1 LKAVCRKY
9 IIGVRKNMETRKQM
23 KKNARGAI
31 KRHHLIYIIACF
43 FAAIIGT
50 EFAGSLQ
57 LFRQSSEDIS
67 IIQISYNG
75 AIINNQNFYDIM
87 IDDYQERAQNYD
99 ESIANRDPDS
109 PVNKILDRRN
119 GVLATMV
126 NGISSGSFFA
136 TILVAIR
143 NVTGSKS
150 IAAGIFICGVAIL
163 LFFFWAFIK
172 NVYRVAMRRIF
183 LEGVS
188 YDKVPHQ
195 RFLYVFR
202 IKCVLDIAITMFV
215 LAMYKFLWS
224 ITIIGIAIKHYSYL
238 MVPYIVAENPKIPSK
253 TAINLSRKMMN
264 GHKLQYFWNDI
275 TFWGWFVL
283 DVVTF
288 GMSRI
293 VFTNAYRIAYFAECY
308 KNLRQYAKEREF
320 EGSEYLNDK
329 YLFEKASVE
338 ELNREYAAIGRLK
351 ERIGHMPEVFT
362 HGVKGFMA
370 KWFGISLASQAD
382 NDAYADYRINK
393 VRVDRYRAEMEHMA
407 YPTRLHP
414 IPEKQKNF
422 RVTQINYMKLYSVT
436 SIILLFFSFCIT
448 GWVWEV
454 LLHIYYDGQI
464 INRGFTHGP
473 WLPIYGVGGVIIIT
487 LLKRFRDRPVLEFLV
502 AFVLCG
508 FIEYFT
514 AWLLET
520 VNGEK
525 WWDYSGYFLNLDG
538 RICAEGLLVFAVG
551 GCTVVY
557 LIAPLLDA
565 FFKRIDRRLAT
576 VICVV
581 LLVAFFSDCCYSFK
595 HPNTGKGITEYEEIS
610 FNSPQ

>member
-1 LKAVCRKY
+1 
-9 IIGVRKNMETRKQM
+9 METRKQM

-126 NGISSGSFFA
+126 NGVSSGSFFA

-362 HGVKGFMA
+362 HGIKGFMA

-422 RVTQINYMKLYSVT
+422 KVTQINYMKLYSVT

>member
-1 LKAVCRKY
+1 
-9 IIGVRKNMETRKQM
+9 METRKQM

-31 KRHHLIYIIACF
+31 KKHHLIYIIACF

-126 NGISSGSFFA
+126 NGVSSGSFFA

-202 IKCVLDIAITMFV
+202 IKCVLNIAMTMFV
-215 LAMYKFLWS
+215 LAIYKFLWS

-362 HGVKGFMA
+362 HGIKGFMA

-422 RVTQINYMKLYSVT
+422 KVTQINYMKLYSVT

>member
-1 LKAVCRKY
+1 
-9 IIGVRKNMETRKQM
+9 METRKQM

-31 KRHHLIYIIACF
+31 KKHHLIYIIACF

-126 NGISSGSFFA
+126 NGVSSGSFFA

-224 ITIIGIAIKHYSYL
+224 ITIIGVAIKHYSYL

-329 YLFEKASVE
+329 YLFEKATVE

-370 KWFGISLASQAD
+370 KWFGISLASQAE

-393 VRVDRYRAEMEHMA
+393 VRVDRYRAEMEQMA

-422 RVTQINYMKLYSVT
+422 KVTQINYMKLYSVT

-581 LLVAFFSDCCYSFK
+581 LLAAFFSDCCYSFK

>member
-1 LKAVCRKY
+1 
-9 IIGVRKNMETRKQM
+9 METRKQM

-126 NGISSGSFFA
+126 NGVSSGSFFA

-224 ITIIGIAIKHYSYL
+224 ITIIGGAIKHYSYL

-253 TAINLSRKMMN
+253 TAINLSRK
-264 GHKLQYFWNDI
+264 
-275 TFWGWFVL
+275 
-283 DVVTF
+283 
-288 GMSRI
+288 
-293 VFTNAYRIAYFAECY
+293 
-308 KNLRQYAKEREF
+308 
-320 EGSEYLNDK
+320 
-329 YLFEKASVE
+329 
-338 ELNREYAAIGRLK
+338 
-351 ERIGHMPEVFT
+351 
-362 HGVKGFMA
+362 
-370 KWFGISLASQAD
+370 
-382 NDAYADYRINK
+382 
-393 VRVDRYRAEMEHMA
+393 
-407 YPTRLHP
+407 
-414 IPEKQKNF
+414 
-422 RVTQINYMKLYSVT
+422 
-436 SIILLFFSFCIT
+436 
-448 GWVWEV
+448 
-454 LLHIYYDGQI
+454 
-464 INRGFTHGP
+464 
-473 WLPIYGVGGVIIIT
+473 
-487 LLKRFRDRPVLEFLV
+487 
-502 AFVLCG
+502 
-508 FIEYFT
+508 
-514 AWLLET
+514 
-520 VNGEK
+520 
-525 WWDYSGYFLNLDG
+525 
-538 RICAEGLLVFAVG
+538 
-551 GCTVVY
+551 
-557 LIAPLLDA
+557 
-565 FFKRIDRRLAT
+565 
-576 VICVV
+576 
-581 LLVAFFSDCCYSFK
+581 
-595 HPNTGKGITEYEEIS
+595 
-610 FNSPQ
+610 

>member
-1 LKAVCRKY
+1 
-9 IIGVRKNMETRKQM
+9 METRKQM

-202 IKCVLDIAITMFV
+202 IKCVPDIAITMFV

-253 TAINLSRKMMN
+253 TAISLSRKMMD

-422 RVTQINYMKLYSVT
+422 KVTQINYMKLYSVT

-581 LLVAFFSDCCYSFK
+581 LLAAFFSDCCYSFK

>member
-1 LKAVCRKY
+1 
-9 IIGVRKNMETRKQM
+9 METRKQM

-57 LFRQSSEDIS
+57 LFRQSSDDIS
-67 IIQISYNG
+67 ILQISYNG
-75 AIINNQNFYDIM
+75 AIINNQNFYDIL

-109 PVNKILDRRN
+109 PVNKILDRKN

-126 NGISSGSFFA
+126 NGISSGSFFV

-143 NVTGSKS
+143 NITGSKS
-150 IAAGIFICGVAIL
+150 IAAGIFIFGVAIL

-188 YDKVPHQ
+188 YEKVPHQ

-202 IKCVLDIAITMFV
+202 VKCVPDIAVTMFV
-215 LAMYKFLWS
+215 LAVYKFFWS
-224 ITIIGIAIKHYSYL
+224 LTIIGIAIKHYSYL
-238 MVPYIVAENPKIPSK
+238 MVPYIVAENPKIPPR
-253 TAINLSRKMMN
+253 TAIKLSREMMK

-283 DVVTF
+283 DVLTF
-288 GMSRI
+288 GISRI
-293 VFTNAYRIAYFAECY
+293 VFTNAYRTAYFAECY
-308 KNLRQYAKEREF
+308 KNLRQDAKERGLA
-320 EGSEYLNDK
+320 GSEYMNDK
-329 YLFEKASVE
+329 YLFEKASA
-338 ELNREYAAIGRLK
+338 ELLGREYATIERLK

-370 KWFGISLASQAD
+370 KWFGISLASQAES
-382 NDAYADYRINK
+382 DAYADYRINK
-393 VRVDRYRAEMEHMA
+393 VRVDRYSAEMEQKA

-414 IPEKQKNF
+414 VPEKQKNLK
-422 RVTQINYMKLYSVT
+422 VTQINYMKLYSVT

-487 LLKRFRDRPVLEFLV
+487 LLKKFRDRPVLEFLV
-502 AFVLCG
+502 SFVLCG

-514 AWLLET
+514 AWILET

-557 LIAPLLDA
+557 LVAPLLDA
-565 FFKRIDRRLAT
+565 FYKRIDKRLAT
-576 VICVV
+576 AICVV
-581 LLVAFFSDCCYSFK
+581 LLVAFFADCCYSFK
-595 HPNTGKGITEYEEIS
+595 HPNTGKGITDYEEVS
-610 FNSPQ
+610 YSSEYNVPQWQ

>member
-1 LKAVCRKY
+1 
-9 IIGVRKNMETRKQM
+9 METRKQM

-126 NGISSGSFFA
+126 NGVSSGSFFA

-275 TFWGWFVL
+275 TFWGWFLL

-351 ERIGHMPEVFT
+351 ERAGHMPEVFT

-393 VRVDRYRAEMEHMA
+393 VRVDRYRAEMEQLA

-422 RVTQINYMKLYSVT
+422 KVTQINYMKLYSVT

-565 FFKRIDRRLAT
+565 FFKRIDRRIAT

-581 LLVAFFSDCCYSFK
+581 LLAAFFSDCCYSFK